1 MDNRMHCKIK
11 TVFLL
16 KIVQNLPPIRLTPE
30 ENLMK
35 TLFILLSTLMIP
47 LLLPAQNLTGRIIN
61 KEQQPVMFANV
72 ILLNTDSAFVSG
84 GISDEEGRFDI
95 PFSEKVV
102 WVKVSYIGYQ
112 DQVSAIPSDRS
123 DMGNILLAE
132 DTHWLGEVIVKG
144 DLPKTRIKGD
154 AMVTTVAGSLLEKA
168 GTAAD
173 VLSKVPGVT
182 RKGEDLN
189 VFGRG
194 TPQVYINGR
203 EVRDPSELTQ
213 LTSDHIRSVEVITHP
228 GVRYDKT
235 VKAVIRIQTKKHDD
249 EGFGFAD
256 RAYVNYNDEWS
267 YLDQLNL
274 YYRQNKL
281 DLAALLSYADKSEWR
296 RLDVVQSTYLDH
308 DWVQKMN
315 SSQTFATRAW
325 TGNLTLNYAFDPDH
339 SAGANYRYR
348 RYPKS
353 TNAVSLQ
360 TNIDK
365 DQLFFEKSQ
374 AQILGEMP
382 ETRQEANG
390 YYKGKVGAWQID
402 VNGTWLRTT
411 EEVAMQTAENIRD
424 REEEDHFTSV
434 HTSSNTR
441 NTLYAAKL
449 SFSHSLF
456 DGTFSF
462 GSEYSHTS
470 RTSTFRNDEGMLPDD
485 DSRIKEGLIAGFA
498 EYERSFGPVNVQGGL
513 RLENVGFD
521 YYQGG
526 VFQEEQSKK
535 YTNWFP
541 ALSLT
546 LPLGPVETQLSY
558 TSGIERPS
566 YQMLRSRVDYVNR
579 YTYESGNPFLRP
591 AITHTLALEVVYTWW
606 QLYADYQH
614 LQDAFVSYSSTY
626 SADDPTIALLGT
638 ANAPAYDV
646 VNLMLTAAPVIGC
659 WSPQFSVELYK
670 QRYTVDAPGRSEE
683 TRALDRP
690 SFAVRWQNGLQLP
703 YGFIINADVE
713 WEGRTDRDNSSYKA
727 VAWAN
732 ASLYKDFFGGR
743 LSFLLNAND
752 LFRTYR
758 NDYILYYGRLR
769 TMRMNEKYSRRS
781 IGLTVHYK
789 FNAKKNKYKGTGAG
803 ASQKYRL

>member
-1 MDNRMHCKIK
+1 
-11 TVFLL
+11 
-16 KIVQNLPPIRLTPE
+16 
-30 ENLMK
+30 MK
-35 TLFILLSTLMIP
+35 SFFFVLEILIFPFSLY
-47 LLLPAQNLTGRIIN
+47 AQNLSGRVTN
-61 KEQQPVMFANV
+61 KEQQPVVFANV
-72 ILLNTDSAFVSG
+72 ILWDVDSVFVAG
-84 GISDEEGRFDI
+84 GISGEDGQFTL
-95 PFSEKVV
+95 PLSEDAV
-102 WVKVSYIGYQ
+102 WVKISCIGYQ
-112 DQVSAIPSDRS
+112 DQVLAIPTGRS
-123 DMGNILLAE
+123 EMGNILLEE
-132 DTHWLGEVIVKG
+132 DARLLGEVVVKG

-168 GTAAD
+168 GTAID

-182 RKGEDLN
+182 RKGETLN

-213 LTSDHIRSVEVITHP
+213 LTSDNVRSVEVITNP
-228 GVRYDKT
+228 GVRYDKS
-235 VKAVIRIQTKKHDD
+235 VKAVIRIQTKKHAD

-281 DLAALLSYADKSEWR
+281 DFAALLSYADKSEWR

-308 DWVQKMN
+308 YWEQKMN
-315 SSQTFATRAW
+315 SSQTFANRTW
-325 TGNLTLNYAFDPDH
+325 TGNLTLNYAFDPNH
-339 SAGANYRYR
+339 SVGANYRYR

-353 TNAVSLQ
+353 SNAVSLQ
-360 TNIDK
+360 TDIDK
-365 DQLFFEKSQ
+365 DQSFFEKSQ
-374 AQILGEMP
+374 ARIVGKMP

-402 VNGTWLRTT
+402 INGTWLHTK
-411 EEVAMQTAENIRD
+411 EEVGMQTAENIRNPQDED
-424 REEEDHFTSV
+424 RFTSV
-434 HTSSNTR
+434 HTFSNTR

-449 SFSHSLF
+449 AFSHSLF

-470 RTSTFRNDEGMLPDD
+470 RTSVFRNDEGILPDD

-498 EYERSFGPVNVQGGL
+498 EYERTFGSVNVQGGL
-513 RLENVGFD
+513 RFEKVGFD

-526 VFQEEQSKK
+526 VFQEEQSRK
-535 YTNWFP
+535 YKNWFP

-558 TSGIERPS
+558 TAGIERPS

-591 AITHTLALEVVYTWW
+591 AITHTLALEVVYKWW

-614 LQDAFVSYSSTY
+614 LEDAFVPYSSTY
-626 SADDPTIALLGT
+626 SVDDPTIALLGT
-638 ANAPAYDV
+638 VNAPAYDV
-646 VNLMLTAAPVIGC
+646 VNLMLTAAPTIGI

-670 QRYTVDAPGRSEE
+670 QWYTVDQPGRSEG
-683 TRALDRP
+683 TRALARP

-703 YGFIINADVE
+703 CGFIWNADVE

-732 ASLYKDFFGGR
+732 ASLYKDFFDGR

-752 LFRTYR
+752 LFNTYR
-758 NDYILYYGRLR
+758 NDYILYYGHLR
-769 TMRMNEKYSRRS
+769 TMRMDEKYSRRS
-781 IGLTVHYK
+781 IGLTIHYK
-789 FNAKKNKYKGTGAG
+789 FNVKKNKYKGTGAG